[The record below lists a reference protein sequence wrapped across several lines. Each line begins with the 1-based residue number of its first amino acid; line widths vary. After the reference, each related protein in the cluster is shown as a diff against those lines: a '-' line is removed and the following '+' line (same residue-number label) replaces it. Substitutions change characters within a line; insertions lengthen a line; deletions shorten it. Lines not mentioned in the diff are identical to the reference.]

1 MRILNSLMLSL
12 CVTAIASADDWPQY
26 MGPKRDDVW
35 RETGIVKDLPAA
47 GPKIV
52 WRVPIAGGYAG
63 PSVANGKVFIADY
76 VTADNVKVDNF
87 KRETFSGNERV
98 LCLDEATGKEIWHHE
113 YPVKYTV
120 SYPAG
125 PRCTPNVNGGKVY
138 TLGAEGDLLCL
149 DAATGKVIWSKN
161 LPQEYHT
168 KTALWG
174 YAGHPLIDGKK
185 LIAIA
190 GGEGSFVV
198 AFDKDTGAELWRG
211 LTSPEQGYASPEI
224 IEHGGKRQLVLLRPG
239 AVTSLDPE
247 TGHEYWSVPYKSDQN
262 LVSMAPI
269 LWHDYLFVGSYQNES
284 ALLKL
289 AADGTSAESVWTG
302 DTQRGLSPV
311 IVQPTVEGDIL
322 YGFDHN
328 GHFYA
333 MKIETGERLWNTS
346 EPVGKRPANN
356 GTAFIVRQADR
367 YWLFTE
373 NGDLVLANLT
383 PEKYEELGRAHIL
396 EPTNDAFGRPVV
408 WCPPAFADGQMF
420 VRNDKECVCVSLK
433 AE

>member
-1 MRILNSLMLSL
+1 MRTFAALILFLNLAA
-12 CVTAIASADDWPQY
+12 TAIADDWPQY
-26 MGPKRDDVW
+26 MGPQRDNVW
-35 RETGIVKDLPAA
+35 RESDIVKELPAA
-47 GPKIV
+47 GPKVV
-52 WRVPIAGGYAG
+52 WRVPVAGGYAG
-63 PSVANGKVFIADY
+63 PSIAAGKVYVADY
-76 VTADNVKVDNF
+76 VTTDNVKVANF
-87 KRETFSGNERV
+87 ERKESSGTERV
-98 LCLDEATGKEIWHHE
+98 LCLDEATGNEIWHHE

-125 PRCTPNVNGGKVY
+125 PRCVPNVHDGKVY

-185 LIAIA
+185 LIVIA

-198 AFDKDTGAELWRG
+198 AFDKDTGSQLWRG

-224 IEHGGKRQLVLLRPG
+224 IEHGGKRQLILLRPD

-247 TGHEYWSVPYKSDQN
+247 TGHEYWSTPYKSDAN
-262 LVSMAPI
+262 LVSMCPI
-269 LWHDYLFVGSYQNES
+269 LSHDNLFVGSYQNQS
-284 ALLKL
+284 ALFKL
-289 AADGTSAESVWTG
+289 AADGTSAETVWTG

-311 IVQPTVEGDIL
+311 IAQPQLEGDIL

-328 GHFYA
+328 GKFIA
-333 MKIETGERLWNTS
+333 MKLETGDRLWTTT
-346 EPVGKRPANN
+346 EPVSKRPVNN
-356 GTAFIVRQADR
+356 GTAFLVRQADR

-373 NGDLVLANLT
+373 NGDLVLGRLS
-383 PEKYEELGRAHIL
+383 PEKFEQLGRAHIL

-408 WCPPAFADGQMF
+408 WCPPAFANGKMF
-420 VRNDKECVCVSLK
+420 VRNDTECVCVSLK